1 MSVEDLFPG
10 IQDFLVLTSKH
21 LVGRF
26 EPGGGFRV
34 FERLSESVAAHA
46 RRLLDAYSTNA
57 ANADIRPAIVIPPMP
72 DRKWRTASLVFDDQV
87 LHRLYPSGGG
97 ERPEELTPF
106 QARNRERS
114 IYQGMEILIGY
125 ENKSMPGVAFY
136 CPVLYGHSG
145 RLREYQEY
153 ARNLAGDVPPDTPV
167 FEVLNFIAL
176 LTPTERRSDW
186 ARELVR
192 LIQNISIQS
201 NRRAGSSFT
210 LTES

>member
-1 MSVEDLFPG
+1 MSVEELFPG
-10 IQDFLVLTSKH
+10 IQDFLVLTSKC

-34 FERLSESVAAHA
+34 FERLSESVATHA
-46 RRLLDAYSTNA
+46 QKLLDAHA
-57 ANADIRPAIVIPPMP
+57 ANRDSADIRPAIVIPPMP
-72 DRKWRTASLVFDDQV
+72 DRKWRTASLVFDEQV
-87 LHRLYPSGGG
+87 LHRLYPSGGSM
-97 ERPEELTPF
+97 RPEELTPF

-136 CPVLYGHSG
+136 CPVLYGHAG
-145 RLREYQEY
+145 RLRQYPDF
-153 ARNLAGDVPPDTPV
+153 ARNLDGGVPPDTPM

-176 LTPTERRSDW
+176 LSPSERRSDW

-192 LIQNISIQS
+192 LIQDISIQS
-201 NRRAGSSFT
+201 SRRAGSSFT
-210 LTES
+210 LSES